1 MAKLERV
8 LPTFIFVVMLGS
20 NLLNMQRST
29 LPAIALAIISA
40 LIPAIVVFALIRFLT
55 WWLQR

>member
-20 NLLNMQRST
+20 NLLNVPNFSMPT
-29 LPAIALAIISA
+29 LGMAIVSA
-40 LIPAIVVFALIRFLT
+40 LIPAVLVFGLIRFLA
-55 WWLQR
+55 WWIQR